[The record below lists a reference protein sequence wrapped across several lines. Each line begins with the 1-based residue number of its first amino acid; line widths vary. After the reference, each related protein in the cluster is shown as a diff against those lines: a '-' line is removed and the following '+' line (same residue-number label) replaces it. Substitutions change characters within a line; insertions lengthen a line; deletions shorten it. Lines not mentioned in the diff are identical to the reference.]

1 MAQSHI
7 LLIEIITGK
16 DFTLVQNQFSE
27 TISGQNTVSSLFEY
41 LNYMR
46 YDKNKLHHRVPA
58 HCPK

>member
-41 LNYMR
+41 LNYV
-46 YDKNKLHHRVPA
+46 YAL
-58 HCPK
+58 

>member
-1 MAQSHI
+1 

-16 DFTLVQNQFSE
+16 DFILVQNQFSE